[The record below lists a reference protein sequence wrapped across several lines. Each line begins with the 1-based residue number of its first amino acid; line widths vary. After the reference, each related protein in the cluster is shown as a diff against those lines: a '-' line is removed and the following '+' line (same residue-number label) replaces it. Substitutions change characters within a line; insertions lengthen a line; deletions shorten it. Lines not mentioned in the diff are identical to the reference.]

1 MKPEELRIALFS
13 GNYNYVRDG
22 ANQALNRLV
31 GYLLRQG
38 AHVRIY
44 SPTTDHPAFPP
55 TGDLVSIP
63 SIPFP
68 GRGEY
73 QLGLGLT
80 SAIRRDLA
88 EFQPN
93 VVHIAVPDIVAHRA
107 LSWARNHRLPVI
119 ASVHTR
125 FDTSLQYYNLT
136 WLEPVARAIMRRYY
150 RRCDAIVVAADSIAA
165 IFRAQRM
172 SNDISMW
179 RRGVDREQFNPDR
192 RSEEWRTAHGI
203 AKDEVVVSFLGR
215 LVLEKGLDVFA
226 DAIDAARERGVALR
240 VVVIGDGPAR
250 DFFRER
256 LPDAIFTGQLTGAE
270 LATALAS
277 TDVFLNPS
285 ITEAFGNVTLEAMAS
300 GLPVIAAI
308 ATGATNLVHDG
319 ETGILVDPLDIEAY
333 ADALHDYAADKAL
346 RRLHGHAGIAF
357 AKTMDWDRI
366 NSVVMRLYQRVIDRR
381 QRLERIREIRR
392 LRWPFGMKK
401 VTDA

>member
-38 AHVRIY
+38 AQVRVY
-44 SPTTDHPAFPP
+44 SPTTDTPAFPP
-55 TGDLVSIP
+55 TGDLVSVP
-63 SIPFP
+63 SIAIP
-68 GRGEY
+68 GREEY
-73 QLGLGLT
+73 KLGLGLT

-88 EFQPN
+88 EFKPN
-93 VVHIAVPDIVAHRA
+93 VVHVSAPDIVAHRA
-107 LSWARNHRLPVI
+107 LSWGRSRKLPVV

-125 FDTSLQYYNLT
+125 FDTYLQYYNLK

-150 RRCDAIVVAADSIAA
+150 RRCDAIVVPADSIAA

-192 RSEEWRTAHGI
+192 RSEDWRSAQGI
-203 AKDEVVVSFLGR
+203 GKDEVVVSFLGR
-215 LVLEKGLDVFA
+215 LVLEKGLDVFS
-226 DAIDAARERGVALR
+226 DAIDAARSRGVALK
-240 VVVIGDGPAR
+240 VVVIGDGPAG

-256 LPDAIFTGQLTGAE
+256 LPDAMFMGQMTGTD

-277 TDVFLNPS
+277 TDIFLNPS

-300 GLPVIAAI
+300 GVPVIAAI
-308 ATGATNLVHDG
+308 ATGATNLVRDG
-319 ETGILVDPLDIEAY
+319 ESGILVDPLDIEAY
-333 ADALHDYAADKAL
+333 ADAIEAYAGDPAL
-346 RRLHGHAGIAF
+346 RRRHGEAGVAF

-381 QRLERIREIRR
+381 GRLERIREIRR
-392 LRWPFGMKK
+392 LRWPFATRR
-401 VTDA
+401 VTGA